1 VAADDA
7 AGRVGSPDRDPDLS
21 AGAPGTAA
29 SPGAADGLQQCQRI
43 TAAVG
48 ISVAGVRVTLSGVRV
63 TLSGVRV
70 PFARFAVPVRRRLA
84 LAEFTAVARPR
95 LIVSDLD
102 GTFLAPDG
110 SIPAVNVAAVQR
122 AAAMGV
128 GFVAATGRP
137 TRWLGVLAEL
147 GTAQPLVIAANG
159 AVLWDLAAGR
169 VVEASG
175 IEVDLLRSVIAA
187 LRTAIPGLSFG
198 VETPDGFACEPSCP
212 AARRGTVAVLA
223 AGQAGLLDVQGPVV
237 KLLGFHPDLDA
248 GPLADLAER
257 AVGQVVTVTHSAP
270 TGEYGLVEISAPGVS
285 KASALQRL
293 CRRLGIAPE
302 GVAVF
307 GDMPNDA
314 DMLAWAGMPHVVANA
329 HPALLASGFP
339 VVGSNAEAG
348 VGRGIIALLQ

>member
-1 VAADDA
+1 MAADDA
-7 AGRVGSPDRDPDLS
+7 IGCTSSTDRDPDLP
-21 AGAPGTAA
+21 AGAAGAAA

-43 TAAVG
+43 TATLSIAVAG
-48 ISVAGVRVTLSGVRV
+48 VTVPGVRVTVSSVRIAV
-63 TLSGVRV
+63 
-70 PFARFAVPVRRRLA
+70 ARLAVPVRWRLTV
-84 LAEFTAVARPR
+84 AEFTAVARPR

-110 SIPAVNVAAVQR
+110 SIPAVNVEAVRR

-159 AVLWDLAAGR
+159 AVLWDLAAAR

-175 IEVDLLRSVIAA
+175 IDVDLLSDVVAA
-187 LRTAIPGLSFG
+187 LRSSIPGLTIG

-212 AARRGTVAVLA
+212 AARRGSVAVLA
-223 AGQAGLLDVQGPVV
+223 AGLRDVQGPVV
-237 KLLGFHPDLDA
+237 KLLGFHPDLET

-257 AVGQVVTVTHSAP
+257 VVGHVVTVTHSARA
-270 TGEYGLVEISAPGVS
+270 GDYGLVEISAPGVS

-293 CRRLGIAPE
+293 CGRLGVAPE
-302 GVAVF
+302 DVAVF

-329 HPALLASGFP
+329 HPALLAAGFP

-348 VGRGIIALLQ
+348 VGKGILALLQ

>member
-1 VAADDA
+1 M
-7 AGRVGSPDRDPDLS
+7 
-21 AGAPGTAA
+21 
-29 SPGAADGLQQCQRI
+29 
-43 TAAVG
+43 
-48 ISVAGVRVTLSGVRV
+48 
-63 TLSGVRV
+63 
-70 PFARFAVPVRRRLA
+70 
-84 LAEFTAVARPR
+84 ARPS

-110 SIPAVNVAAVQR
+110 SIPAVNVEAVQR

-159 AVLWDLAAGR
+159 AVLWDLATRR

-175 IEVDLLRSVIAA
+175 IEVLLLRSVIAA
-187 LRTAIPGLSFG
+187 LRSAIPGLSIG

-212 AARRGTVAVLA
+212 AARRGTVALLA
-223 AGQAGLLDVQGPVV
+223 AAQSGLLDVQGPVV
-237 KLLGFHPDLDA
+237 KLLGFHPDLET
-248 GPLADLAER
+248 GPLADLAELT
-257 AVGQVVTVTHSAP
+257 VGQVVTVTHSARA
-270 TGEYGLVEISAPGVS
+270 GEYGLVEISAPGVS
-285 KASALQRL
+285 KASALRRL
-293 CRRLGIAPE
+293 CGRLGIAPE

-329 HPALLASGFP
+329 HPALLAAGFP
-339 VVGSNAEAG
+339 VVGSNADAG
-348 VGRGIIALLQ
+348 VGRGILALLQ

>member
-1 VAADDA
+1 M
-7 AGRVGSPDRDPDLS
+7 
-21 AGAPGTAA
+21 
-29 SPGAADGLQQCQRI
+29 
-43 TAAVG
+43 
-48 ISVAGVRVTLSGVRV
+48 
-63 TLSGVRV
+63 
-70 PFARFAVPVRRRLA
+70 
-84 LAEFTAVARPR
+84 ARPR

-110 SIPAVNVAAVQR
+110 SIPAVNVEAVRR

-159 AVLWDLAAGR
+159 AVLWDLAAAR

-175 IEVDLLRSVIAA
+175 IDVDLLSDVVAA
-187 LRTAIPGLSFG
+187 LRSSIPGLTIG

-212 AARRGTVAVLA
+212 AARRGSVAVLA
-223 AGQAGLLDVQGPVV
+223 AGLRDVQGPVV
-237 KLLGFHPDLDA
+237 KLLGFHPDLET

-257 AVGQVVTVTHSAP
+257 VVGHVVTVTHSARA
-270 TGEYGLVEISAPGVS
+270 GDYGLVEISAPGVS

-293 CRRLGIAPE
+293 CGRLGVAPE
-302 GVAVF
+302 DVAVF

-329 HPALLASGFP
+329 HPALLAAGFP

-348 VGRGIIALLQ
+348 VGKGILALLQ